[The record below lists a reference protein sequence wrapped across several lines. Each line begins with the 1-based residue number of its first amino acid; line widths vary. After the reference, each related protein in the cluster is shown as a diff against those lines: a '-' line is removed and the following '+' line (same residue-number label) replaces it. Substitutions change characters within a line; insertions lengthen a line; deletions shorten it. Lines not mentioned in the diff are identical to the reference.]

1 MCECETQSQTA
12 RACPLADAFV
22 ISPLRSHPP
31 CGRRAR
37 PLYREAG
44 PDMHCGSGFLPRFFA
59 RIAARANS
67 HRGRIRS
74 HNLRNAVLLWER
86 FPTAILRPNR
96 RPRQLSSRKDPLPQ
110 LKKRR
115 STVGAVSYRDSSPES
130 PPAPILIAE
139 GTAPTTKKRRS
150 PVGAVSYRDSSAG
163 AAAAGLVSVCGDA
176 SHGPRARK

>member
-96 RPRQLSSRKDPLPQ
+96 RPRQFSSRKEPLPQ
-110 LKKRR
+110 LR
-115 STVGAVSYRDSSPES
+115 SAVLLWERFPTAIL
-130 PPAPILIAE
+130 PPALRRRVWSRSAATPA
-139 GTAPTTKKRRS
+139 TAPERGSDQRLYKL
-150 PVGAVSYRDSSAG
+150 AQQDD
-163 AAAAGLVSVCGDA
+163 VCC
-176 SHGPRARK
+176 